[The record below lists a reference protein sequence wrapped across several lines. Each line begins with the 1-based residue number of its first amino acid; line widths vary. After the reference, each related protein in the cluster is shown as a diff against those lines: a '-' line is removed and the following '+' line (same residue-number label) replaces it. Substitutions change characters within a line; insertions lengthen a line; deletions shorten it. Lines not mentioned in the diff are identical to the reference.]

1 MPRLSHDGR
10 GDSISGLL
18 IVCHRLISPN
28 TNIIYNQY
36 ARSRNF
42 EPDTVAL
49 AHGAQGHW
57 VGNKNAT
64 NVLIW
69 FHGQSRIRR

>member
-1 MPRLSHDGR
+1 MSLGAVLMTYDR
-10 GDSISGLL
+10 
-18 IVCHRLISPN
+18 VISPN
-28 TNIIYNQY
+28 TDVIYNRY
-36 ARSRNF
+36 ARARDF
-42 EPDTVAL
+42 MPDTVAL

-69 FHGQSRIRR
+69 FHGKLSTAV